1 MKSDA
6 WPSIIDIDDIHKFSG
21 FDEKALLL
29 PCLCGLNPMS
39 QPDMSCIFDHS
50 RLGSFGESF

>member
-21 FDEKALLL
+21 FDDWALLL
-29 PCLCGLNPMS
+29 PYLCGLNPMS
-39 QPDMSCIFDHS
+39 QPDKSCMFYH
-50 RLGSFGESF
+50 LP